1 MDSGVALPAVRHGRK
16 SAHVV
21 ADLCGN
27 PHNVAAPSSDN
38 PSAGAPSRRS
48 ILWLSAA
55 VVGGLAVVVVWAA
68 GAWVEDQSV
77 EDLRRAAEGSGA
89 LRVAVLRS
97 ELNKQRALPLVLA
110 QDAELKVA
118 LQHHDE
124 KALRALDEKLD
135 VLAAQAGAADIFVID
150 VRAEAVASSNWRQPN
165 SFVGSNYAF
174 RPYFSE
180 ALSQGTAE
188 QFAMGTVS
196 RHPGLYITRRID
208 GAQGPLGVVVVKL
221 EFDGLERAWRAAGD
235 PAFVVGP
242 QGVVLITSEPN
253 WRFRTFGR
261 LDPVALAAL
270 KSERQF
276 GEASFEPLPL
286 SLGDGVLRRTDRGR
300 RKVLDT
306 KVAAPVSGWT
316 LHLLTPIAPAEQ
328 AAAAARWIAAL
339 ACGLIAVLGVWIGRR
354 RRSAQARAAAAAAN
368 RQALEDAVRTR
379 TEELT
384 HANLQLTAEV
394 HERERAE
401 ARLQIL
407 QSDLVQA
414 NKLASLGQIAAGVA
428 HEINQPVSAI
438 RAYSDNAAVLLARG
452 RGEEVKKNLDAIG
465 ELTERVGAITD
476 ELRAF
481 SRRASGRVEPTSV
494 AEAIDGSLLLTNSR
508 VRSRRLRVLRPA
520 VDAALQVM
528 AERVRLEQVLVNLLQ
543 NAFEALDDAPQP
555 EVRISVVADE
565 TEVRIVVADNGPGL
579 APEVAENLFLPFVT
593 TKPRGVGL
601 GLVISRDITAQFGG
615 KLTVESRLGAGAAFT
630 IALPRAP

>member
-1 MDSGVALPAVRHGRK
+1 MLTVRCERK
-16 SAHVV
+16 SAHAF

-27 PHNVAAPSSDN
+27 SHNVIALSSDHPNAAAPN
-38 PSAGAPSRRS
+38 RRAT
-48 ILWLSAA
+48 LRLSAA
-55 VVGGLAVVVVWAA
+55 AVGALAVAVVWAA

-77 EDLRRAAEGSGA
+77 EDLRRAGEGSGA

-110 QDAELKVA
+110 QDAELKAA
-118 LQHHDE
+118 LQRHDAN
-124 KALRALDEKLD
+124 ALRALDEKLE
-135 VLAAQAGAADIFVID
+135 VLAAEAGAADIFVID
-150 VRAEAVASSNWRQPN
+150 AKAEAVASSNWRQPN

-174 RPYFSE
+174 RPYFSK

-196 RHPGLYITRRID
+196 RHPGLYITRRVE

-221 EFDGLERAWRAAGD
+221 EFYALERAWRAAGD

-242 QGVVLITSEPN
+242 QGVVLITSEPD
-253 WRFRTFGR
+253 WRFRTFGQ
-261 LDPVALAAL
+261 LDPTALAAL
-270 KSERQF
+270 RAEHQF

-286 SLGDGVLRRTDRGR
+286 SPGDGVLRRTDGGR
-300 RKVLDT
+300 RRVLDT

-354 RRSAQARAAAAAAN
+354 RRSAQMRAAEAAAN
-368 RQALEDAVRTR
+368 RQALEEAVRTR

-384 HANLQLTAEV
+384 HANVQLTAEV

-401 ARLQIL
+401 GRLQVL
-407 QSDLVQA
+407 QSELVQA

-428 HEINQPVSAI
+428 HEINQPVAAI
-438 RAYSDNAAVLLARG
+438 RAYSDNAAVLLAKG
-452 RGEEVKKNLDAIG
+452 RGEEVKKNLAAIG

-481 SRRASGRVEPTSV
+481 SRRASGRREPTSV
-494 AEAIDGSLLLTNSR
+494 AEAVDGSLLLTNSR
-508 VRSRRLRVLRPA
+508 VRSRRLRVLRPV
-520 VDAALQVM
+520 VDPALRVM

-543 NAFEALDDAPQP
+543 NAFEALEDVPRP
-555 EVRISVVADE
+555 EVRLSVEADE

-601 GLVISRDITAQFGG
+601 GLVISRDITAKFGG
-615 KLTVESRLGAGAAFT
+615 KLTVENRPGAGAAFT